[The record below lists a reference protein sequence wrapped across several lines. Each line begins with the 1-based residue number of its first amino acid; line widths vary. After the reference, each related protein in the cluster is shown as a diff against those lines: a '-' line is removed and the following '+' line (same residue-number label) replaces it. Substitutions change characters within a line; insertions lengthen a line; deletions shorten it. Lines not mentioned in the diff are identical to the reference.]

1 MTELARTRPESFFA
15 DRFNVTRSL
24 LERVLGSNLMGRA
37 DDADIYLEYRV
48 NEELQL
54 EEGTVKKASR
64 HVSQGAGVRA
74 LSGTRT
80 GYAHTDDI
88 SLQNLEEAARQAR
101 AIADRAGVSG
111 AVAVPSRGRPHDL
124 YALAEPPLVTD
135 LAKKLDLLR
144 KVDGAARAADPRV
157 KQVIASLTSEEVVTL
172 VATASGWTVGDVRPL
187 MRLNV
192 TVIAEAGGKREIGAY
207 GGGGRVAFDFF
218 LEDGRWRRFA
228 LEAAR
233 QAVLKLGAV
242 NAPAGT
248 MTVVL
253 GPGWPG
259 ILLHEAVGHGL
270 EGDFNRKGTSAF
282 AGRMGQKVASEL
294 VTVIDDGTIPNRRG
308 SLNVDDE
315 GTPTGRTVLIEK
327 GVLRVPA
334 DAPNDQHLHVG
345 GRGRAGADH
354 QIGQA
359 RALCGDLRRR
369 AGGHHEREVRF
380 LGERG
385 LPDRGRARDRAEIG
399 RASCRQRSRCA
410 DARRAR
416 RSRPRA
422 RRGRWHLW
430 QGGPVG
436 PGGCGA
442 PDDPHRRADR
452 GRDGGMNIDLLIG
465 VLKRAVATGAT
476 AADGYMI
483 EESAFGATVRL
494 GEVETV
500 THSRD
505 QRLSLRVFAGR
516 ASAGAST
523 SDLSRESLERV
534 VDEATSLAKV
544 TAEDPFAGLPDPE
557 ELITGVPDLDLADAS
572 PALSPE
578 EKIELARR
586 CEAAALESDPRI
598 TNSEGAECH
607 DRRARY
613 LYATSHGFARDYATT
628 SFGISV
634 APVATRNG
642 EMQRDY
648 WYSNARKRS
657 RVEDPATVGRTAA
670 TRAVRRLGARKV
682 RTVAV
687 PVVFDPETAAS
698 LVRSIAGAAS
708 GPSLYRRASF
718 LLDRLGTKIAS
729 PAVTIVDDALIPA
742 GLGSRPFDGEGLQTA
757 RTVLAR
763 EGVLESYLLDTYS
776 ARKLGMQS
784 THHAARDGS
793 GVTVSTS
800 NLMLLP
806 GRATPSELIGSIKR
820 GLYVTELIGFGV
832 NNVTG
837 DYSRGAAG
845 LWIEDGELT
854 YPVEE
859 VTVAGNLLE
868 MFQAID
874 AVGDDLVL
882 RDRTAAPTLMIGRMV
897 VAGS

>member
-1 MTELARTRPESFFA
+1 
-15 DRFNVTRSL
+15 
-24 LERVLGSNLMGRA
+24 
-37 DDADIYLEYRV
+37 
-48 NEELQL
+48 
-54 EEGTVKKASR
+54 
-64 HVSQGAGVRA
+64 
-74 LSGTRT
+74 
-80 GYAHTDDI
+80 
-88 SLQNLEEAARQAR
+88 
-101 AIADRAGVSG
+101 
-111 AVAVPSRGRPHDL
+111 
-124 YALAEPPLVTD
+124 
-135 LAKKLDLLR
+135 
-144 KVDGAARAADPRV
+144 
-157 KQVIASLTSEEVVTL
+157 
-172 VATASGWTVGDVRPL
+172 
-187 MRLNV
+187 
-192 TVIAEAGGKREIGAY
+192 
-207 GGGGRVAFDFF
+207 
-218 LEDGRWRRFA
+218 
-228 LEAAR
+228 
-233 QAVLKLGAV
+233 
-242 NAPAGT
+242 
-248 MTVVL
+248 
-253 GPGWPG
+253 
-259 ILLHEAVGHGL
+259 
-270 EGDFNRKGTSAF
+270 
-282 AGRMGQKVASEL
+282 
-294 VTVIDDGTIPNRRG
+294 
-308 SLNVDDE
+308 
-315 GTPTGRTVLIEK
+315 
-327 GVLRVPA
+327 
-334 DAPNDQHLHVG
+334 
-345 GRGRAGADH
+345 
-354 QIGQA
+354 
-359 RALCGDLRRR
+359 
-369 AGGHHEREVRF
+369 
-380 LGERG
+380 
-385 LPDRGRARDRAEIG
+385 
-399 RASCRQRSRCA
+399 
-410 DARRAR
+410 
-416 RSRPRA
+416 
-422 RRGRWHLW
+422 
-430 QGGPVG
+430 
-436 PGGCGA
+436 
-442 PDDPHRRADR
+442 
-452 GRDGGMNIDLLIG
+452 MNTDLLIG

-476 AADGYMI
+476 AADGYLI

-544 TAEDPFAGLPDPE
+544 TAEDPFAGLPDPD

-642 EMQRDY
+642 GMQRDY

-742 GLGSRPFDGEGLQTA
+742 GLGSRPFDGEGLSTG

-897 VAGS
+897 VAGT